1 MQAFRRRL
9 ERGFLSHF
17 AGQLPARRNQACPGA
32 VNSNVQT
39 PLLVVAVATTVLLG
53 ACAPRNPVSTASPAG
68 RATLPSSPT
77 PSGPTELCFNAP
89 PADWVAAMSNSVA
102 TLNGINFGPSAVDAE
117 RGIAYGYF
125 QSASQQ
131 GIAAVDLTT
140 GKMSVVSLMSP
151 SESGV
156 AWMSYADG
164 WLAWAQGESNSVLG
178 IWSIQVWN
186 SQTQEKRQIATSRL
200 ADGTYLTGQLVYPVV
215 GHGYVAWNQPVSN
228 TSADVRVYRFA
239 TRTMTTLDTG
249 YVSSPVFAGIYLVWG
264 KKGAAAG
271 SQAEFRFADAATLE
285 PVAGPAELSRSYV
298 ATYLAGSPDSLLWI
312 AIPQVLSPNNSM
324 MSVDDLATGRVTE
337 YGARNHYLQFPT
349 IAGPY
354 LVWFGADKNSVVDLR
369 TASGFDIP
377 LPGGV
382 AAAADTIVVAK
393 VSSLTGV
400 GAGTTTI
407 SVIHPPQLSRLAP
420 CGR

>member
-1 MQAFRRRL
+1 MIAL
-9 ERGFLSHF
+9 
-17 AGQLPARRNQACPGA
+17 AM
-32 VNSNVQT
+32 
-39 PLLVVAVATTVLLG
+39 TVLLG
-53 ACAPRNPVSTASPAG
+53 ACTPRNPLAAASPTMH
-68 RATLPSSPT
+68 ATRSSSPT
-77 PSGPTELCFNAP
+77 LSGPTEMCFNAP
-89 PADWVAAMSNSVA
+89 PADWAAAMSKSVA
-102 TLNGINFGPSAVDAE
+102 TLDGINFGPSAVDDQ
-117 RGIAYGYF
+117 GGVAYGYF

-131 GIAAVDLTT
+131 GIAAVDLNS

-164 WLAWAQGESNSVLG
+164 WLAWAQGESSSELG

-186 SQTQEKRQIATSRL
+186 SQTHEKRQIATSRL

-239 TRTMTTLDTG
+239 TGTTTTLDSG
-249 YVSSPVFAGIYLVWG
+249 YVSSPVLAGSYLVWG
-264 KKGAAAG
+264 KKAATAN
-271 SQAEFRFADAATLE
+271 SAAEFRFADASSLE
-285 PVAGPAELSRSYV
+285 PVTGPAELSRRYQ
-298 ATYLAGSPDSLLWI
+298 ATYLAGSPDYMLWI
-312 AIPQVLSPNNSM
+312 AIPQVASSDNSL
-324 MSVDDLATGRVTE
+324 MSVDELATGRVTE
-337 YGARNHYLQFPT
+337 YGAQNHYLQFPT
-349 IAGPY
+349 VAGPY

-382 AAAADTIVVAK
+382 AAAGDIIVVAK
-393 VSSLTGV
+393 ISSLSKASTS
-400 GAGTTTI
+400 TTTV
-407 SVIHPPQLSRLAP
+407 SVIHPSQLSRLVS